1 MVFSHAQSGIVLG
14 VGNRELCSSIS
25 FSSFLFVCL
34 FVCLFVVVAVVV
46 VISVHLICADLR
58 VRCTASVPLFPASLS
73 QGSFRTAPCRHGST
87 GGDDVLQSDRWW
99 LTLVRSL
106 VGCLPK
112 EMMYVGHIVGGLPS
126 EGDDLRQSD
135 RWWATLVR
143 LLVGYLSQIAGGL
156 PSSDRWRATFV
167 RSLVGY
173 LPKEM
178 IYISQIGDGLP
189 SKGDDLHRSDR
200 WWDTFRRR

>member
-34 FVCLFVVVAVVV
+34 FVVVAVVV
-46 VISVHLICADLR
+46 VISVHHIRADLR

-87 GGDDVLQSDRWW
+87 GGNDVLQSDRWW

-156 PSSDRWRATFV
+156 PS
-167 RSLVGY
+167 
-173 LPKEM
+173 
-178 IYISQIGDGLP
+178 
-189 SKGDDLHRSDR
+189 KGDDLHQSDR
-200 WWDTFRRR
+200 RWVTFQRR